1 MKSYTLRI
9 LSCVLVL
16 LLCTII
22 GSQVYNKITDQHK
35 VEEAVICD
43 INEDIPFEG
52 IIIRDEKILQYN
64 GKGIVDYTCGDG
76 SKISVG
82 STIANVYENE
92 EAIIANKRINKINEI
107 IANLKR
113 SQNPGTIN
121 YIQPD
126 ALQTKINNE
135 YKNILANNQQGNF
148 DTLSD
153 SKDNLSLVINIYN
166 MITGQCDGFKNEI
179 SALTKEVKKLKS
191 VASPIAKIKS
201 QETGYLVTYAD
212 GYEGKLTTKNAS
224 KLTED
229 EINEIV
235 NNKITIQKD
244 ITGKIFNDYNS
255 KIVGILKKDKR
266 ITKGAEFDMMINS
279 SNSTYTVTV
288 DSVKPAE
295 DDDKI
300 IVVFSCDKLDDAL
313 LSSRVQSSTI
323 IFDKYSGV
331 KVPRK
336 AIRFKN
342 GQKGVYVL
350 LGQKTIFKKIDVIYE
365 DESKDYVISK
375 NTSDDNYL
383 LLHDQ
388 ILLEV
393 VDSNESG

>member
-1 MKSYTLRI
+1 MKSYTIRI
-9 LSCVLVL
+9 LSCVLLL
-16 LLCTII
+16 LLCTIF
-22 GSQVYNKITDQHK
+22 GSQVYNKLTDQHK
-35 VEEAVICD
+35 VEEAVVCD
-43 INEDIPFEG
+43 VNEDITFDG

-64 GKGIVDYTCGDG
+64 GKGIVDYTCEDG

-92 EAIIANKRINKINEI
+92 DAIIANQRITKLNGI
-107 IANLKR
+107 IDNLKR

-126 ALQTKINNE
+126 ALQTKIDNE
-135 YKNILANNQQGNF
+135 YKNILFNNQKGDF
-148 DTLSD
+148 STLSD

-166 MITGQCDGFKNEI
+166 MITGQCNGFEKEI
-179 SALTKEVKKLKS
+179 STLKKEVNELKEA
-191 VASPIAKIKS
+191 ASPIAKIKS

-212 GYEGKLTTKNAS
+212 GYEGQLTTKNAS
-224 KLTED
+224 SLTED
-229 EINEIV
+229 QINDII
-235 NNKITIQKD
+235 NSKITIKKD

-255 KIVGILKKDKR
+255 KIVGIVKKDKR

-279 SNSTYTVTV
+279 SNSTYKVSV
-288 DSVKPAE
+288 DSVKQAKE
-295 DDDKI
+295 DDKI
-300 IVVFSCDKLDDAL
+300 IVVLSCDKLDDAL
-313 LSSRVQSSTI
+313 LSSRVQSATI

-393 VDSNESG
+393 VDSNDAE